1 MAGEDMG
8 KREAW
13 LVETSVGAAATTEN
27 RMEAPK
33 KLKIDLP
40 YDLAIP
46 LLGVYPKSRKA
57 LI

>member
-1 MAGEDMG
+1 MG